1 MTITQDFKKARLTL
15 VKLETTTAVS
25 VKPPRAGKWMRWYQY
40 RYLYLLGL
48 PGIVF
53 FLIFKYI
60 PMGGILI
67 AFQNY
72 SPIRGMLESDWVGFA
87 HFARLFN
94 EPDFWMIFRN
104 TLMLSVLGIIFLFPA
119 PILLALLL
127 NEVRNK
133 AYKRTVQTIIYLPHF
148 ISWVVIVSL
157 TFVFLSTEVG
167 LVNKLLVALGFD
179 KVRFMMSENYFYPIV
194 LLQGLWKDVGWN
206 TIIYLAAIA
215 GVNPAL
221 YEAAEIDGAGRLSK
235 VWNVTIPSIVP
246 TVIILFI
253 LGLGNILEVNFE
265 QLWLMQNPL
274 VLNVAEVFDTY
285 VYKVGIQG
293 GQFSYSTAVGI
304 FKSFVGLVL
313 IVGANYW
320 IRKKGYEGI
329 W

>member
-1 MTITQDFKKARLTL
+1 M
-15 VKLETTTAVS
+15 KLKTTSTVP
-25 VKPPRAGKWMRWYQY
+25 VKPQSFGTWKRLYQY
-40 RYLYLLGL
+40 RYLYLLGV

-60 PMGGILI
+60 PMGGIAI

-72 SPIRGMLESDWVGFA
+72 SPIRGMMGSDWVGFA
-87 HFARLFN
+87 HFARLFG

-104 TLMLSVLGIIFLFPA
+104 TLVLSMLGIIFLFPA
-119 PILLALLL
+119 PILLALVL
-127 NEVRNK
+127 NEVRSK
-133 AYKRTVQTIIYLPHF
+133 VYKRTVQTIIYLPHF

-167 LVNKLLVALGFD
+167 LLNKLLVALGFD
-179 KVRFMMSENYFYPIV
+179 KVRFMMEEDYFYPIV

-215 GVNPAL
+215 GVNPSL
-221 YEAAEIDGAGRLSK
+221 YEAAEIDGAGRFSK
-235 VWNVTIPSIVP
+235 VWNVTVPSIVP

-274 VLNVAEVFDTY
+274 VLNVSEVFDTY

-304 FKSFVGLVL
+304 FKSFVGLAL

>member
-1 MTITQDFKKARLTL
+1 MELN
-15 VKLETTTAVS
+15 TTSIAS
-25 VKPPRAGKWMRWYQY
+25 VKQKPKRRRSGLLLQLYKNRF
-40 RYLYLLGL
+40 LYLLGL
-48 PGIVF
+48 PGILF
-53 FLIFKYI
+53 FILFKYV
-60 PMGGILI
+60 PMGGIII

-72 SPIRGMLESDWVGFA
+72 SPIRGFLDSEFVGFA
-87 HFARLFN
+87 HFVRLFN

-104 TLMLSVLGIIFLFPA
+104 TLLLSALGIIFLFPA
-119 PILLALLL
+119 PILLALIL
-127 NEVRNK
+127 NEVRSQK
-133 AYKRTVQTIIYLPHF
+133 YKRTVQTIIYLPHF
-148 ISWVVIVSL
+148 ISWVVIASL

-167 LVNKLLVALGFD
+167 LVNKFLVFLGAE
-179 KVRFMMSENYFYPIV
+179 KVRFLMAENYFYPII

-221 YEAAEIDGAGRLSK
+221 YEAAEIDGAGKFSK
-235 VWNVTIPSIVP
+235 IWNVTIPSIIP

-304 FKSFVGLVL
+304 FKSFVGLIL
-313 IVGANYW
+313 ILGANSW
-320 IRKKGYEGI
+320 VRKKGYEGI

>member
-1 MTITQDFKKARLTL
+1 
-15 VKLETTTAVS
+15 
-25 VKPPRAGKWMRWYQY
+25 
-40 RYLYLLGL
+40 
-48 PGIVF
+48 
-53 FLIFKYI
+53 
-60 PMGGILI
+60 MGGIAI

-72 SPIRGMLESDWVGFA
+72 SPIRGMMGSDWVGFA
-87 HFARLFN
+87 HFARLFG

-104 TLMLSVLGIIFLFPA
+104 TLVLSMLGIIFLFPA
-119 PILLALLL
+119 PILLALVL
-127 NEVRNK
+127 NEVRSK
-133 AYKRTVQTIIYLPHF
+133 VYKRTVQTIIYLPHF

-167 LVNKLLVALGFD
+167 LLNKLLVALGFD
-179 KVRFMMSENYFYPIV
+179 KVRFMMEEDYFYPIV

-215 GVNPAL
+215 GVNPSL
-221 YEAAEIDGAGRLSK
+221 YEAAEIDGAGRFSK
-235 VWNVTIPSIVP
+235 VWNVTVPSIVP

-274 VLNVAEVFDTY
+274 VLNVSEVFDTY

-304 FKSFVGLVL
+304 FKSFVGLAL